1 MTPYPPEIE
10 NKAKAY
16 DVNEYNREDKAR
28 PDMSTIQFH
37 PLADIFPAME
47 GPAFEA
53 LVADIKEHGVREP
66 LVIFEDQVVD
76 GRNRY
81 RAAKA
86 AGITITDKNIRY
98 FDPQKDGAPLA
109 FVISKNLQRR
119 HLDESQRA
127 MVAAK
132 IATMKRGNFSKS
144 ANLPVLA
151 VAQTAAAKLLN
162 VSDRSVRD
170 AVVVKDKAATEL
182 KDAVEQGH
190 LPVSV
195 AAKAAK
201 LPAADQKE
209 IAKRAKAGETAR
221 KVVKQKVRK
230 QKEKELGAKQVA
242 LPNKRYGVILAD
254 PEWRFG
260 TWSESGRT
268 HAAAENHYPTSD
280 IDTIKARKVASISA
294 NDCVLFLWTP
304 VPMLPQALEV
314 MKAWSFEYKS
324 NFAWVKDRMGTG
336 FWCRNQHEL
345 LLVGTR
351 GNVPAPAPGL
361 QWPSVI
367 TAPAGE
373 HSAKPE
379 KALELIEAYFP
390 SLPKIELNRRG
401 PARRGW
407 DAWGNEVRKAEQPS
421 DELE

>member
-1 MTPYPPEIE
+1 
-10 NKAKAY
+10 
-16 DVNEYNREDKAR
+16 
-28 PDMSTIQFH
+28 
-37 PLADIFPAME
+37 
-47 GPAFEA
+47 
-53 LVADIKEHGVREP
+53 
-66 LVIFEDQVVD
+66 VIFEDQVVD

-201 LPAADQKE
+201 LPIRRRSQKGQ
-209 IAKRAKAGETAR
+209 RR
-221 KVVKQKVRK
+221 VRS
-230 QKEKELGAKQVA
+230 
-242 LPNKRYGVILAD
+242 
-254 PEWRFG
+254 
-260 TWSESGRT
+260 T
-268 HAAAENHYPTSD
+268 
-280 IDTIKARKVASISA
+280 
-294 NDCVLFLWTP
+294 
-304 VPMLPQALEV
+304 
-314 MKAWSFEYKS
+314 
-324 NFAWVKDRMGTG
+324 
-336 FWCRNQHEL
+336 
-345 LLVGTR
+345 
-351 GNVPAPAPGL
+351 
-361 QWPSVI
+361 
-367 TAPAGE
+367 
-373 HSAKPE
+373 
-379 KALELIEAYFP
+379 
-390 SLPKIELNRRG
+390 
-401 PARRGW
+401 
-407 DAWGNEVRKAEQPS
+407 
-421 DELE
+421 